1 MTIAQYKPKR
11 PDTHYLMYQNV
22 LDGRDEDIR
31 ARTTKIVTTATPH
44 DCCGHMLV
52 NTNDDHV
59 IAVGTRTFSDRA
71 IVDGSLGSYYICLQ
85 CFDVY
90 LDSENL

>member
-11 PDTHYLMYQNV
+11 PDSHYLRYQNV

-31 ARTTKIVTTATPH
+31 ARTTKIVTTAKPH
-44 DCCGHMLV
+44 DCCGHMLTH
-52 NTNDDHV
+52 TNDDHV
-59 IAVGTRTFSDRA
+59 IAVGTRAFCDRA
-71 IVDGSLGSYYICLQ
+71 LVDGSWGSYYICLL

-90 LDSENL
+90 LNSENL